1 MAFWKK
7 SDDPWDRK
15 PTKPTYTA
23 FEEEPKEKEKGLLE
37 EMRDEIRDWQEKKK
51 AAAEAEANMPAE
63 VCPWCGKEMEKG
75 YLCCGN
81 NGLVV
86 WSPKKPGVL
95 FGPALSGDAVT
106 VTDEGGSM
114 TSYKTCW
121 YCRDCQKM
129 ILTVTPFKGPNY
141 TWENGIVV
149 LPEEEEE
156 RKDDL

>member
-23 FEEEPKEKEKGLLE
+23 FEEEPREKEKGLLE

-63 VCPWCGKEMEKG
+63 ICPWCGKEMDKG
-75 YLCCGN
+75 YLTG
-81 NGLVV
+81 GGGGSSVE
-86 WSPKKPGVL
+86 WSAKKPGVIL
-95 FGPALSGDAVT
+95 GTAFHEDAVI
-106 VTDEGGSM
+106 VSVEGSM
-114 TSYKTCW
+114 TSYKLCW

-129 ILTVTPFKGPNY
+129 TLSVTPFKGPNY
-141 TWENGIVV
+141 TWEGGKVV
-149 LPEEEEE
+149 LPEEEPH
-156 RKDDL
+156 DL